1 MTLTDNIKRKAVE
14 LGFDLVGVTDASPL
28 NAEQTQFLADWL
40 KAGYAGQ
47 MSYMHR
53 NFEKRINPARL
64 LENAQSIIVAG
75 LNYKPPQCLSLRV
88 PICRD
93 EAISPQPSRP
103 PTGKVACY
111 AQCEDYHPFV
121 KNRLRKLS
129 EHISSIAGKGVQF
142 KICVDSAP
150 VAERAFA
157 VRAGLGFIGKNR
169 MLINSALGPQIFLG
183 EIITTLKL
191 QPDEP
196 ATFIRRRRTSL
207 AGRPIAANCC
217 VCNKCIAAC
226 PTGALRAD
234 GQFDANKCINYLT
247 IEYKGQIPAD
257 LAEKIKD
264 RLFGCDDC
272 VLACPH
278 QQNAPPCKNS
288 QFKFYSDRAELN
300 VDEILSLSEESF
312 KAGFADSVIKRLG
325 LAGLKRNA
333 QICLANIIRSCCRT
347 ALSET

>member
-40 KAGYAGQ
+40 KASYAGQ

-64 LENAQSIIVAG
+64 LKNAQSIIVVG

-111 AQCEDYHPFV
+111 AQYEDYHPFI

-191 QPDEP
+191 QSDK
-196 ATFIRRRRTSL
+196 
-207 AGRPIAANCC
+207 PIAANCC
-217 VCNKCIAAC
+217 GCNKCIAAC

-247 IEYKGQIPAD
+247 IEHKGQIPAD

-278 QQNAPPCKNS
+278 QQNAPPCKNR
-288 QFKFYSDRAELN
+288 QFKFYGDRAELN
-300 VDEILSLSEESF
+300 IDEVLSLSEESF
-312 KAGFADSVIKRLG
+312 KTRFANSVIKRLG

-333 QICLANIIRSCCRT
+333 QICLANITRSCCRT